1 MQDPKKAEEYLKEPG
16 EVETLDGEFE
26 AFSDTH
32 DYFACPCPRHLLP
45 YGDEDQQGYNDEDL
59 VNDYQD

>member
-26 AFSDTH
+26 AFSDNES
-32 DYFACPCPRHLLP
+32 YFTSTPTPRHLLP

-59 VNDYQD
+59 VEDYQ